1 LYYYRARHYIPKIG
15 RFISEDPI
23 GFAGNSP
30 NLYSYAKNSPT
41 IYTDP
46 SGLFCVDR
54 FIERF
59 ESDVK
64 QTKDALS
71 FWDSMS
77 FAVGNEVANSIFN
90 ISGSKRTLA
99 NLFELAVKAGDR
111 NKFQL
116 AAGRINAAIGIN
128 IIKGIGEGIALDF
141 ALWSGINT
149 GALIE
154 SLTGELLNGDAC
166 DSDKCTAK

>member
-1 LYYYRARHYIPKIG
+1 MKPHTYRHYDPRIG

-54 FIERF
+54 FIARF
-59 ESDVK
+59 ENDVK

-71 FWDSMS
+71 FWDTMS
-77 FAVGNEVANSIFN
+77 FAVGNEIATNLFSD
-90 ISGSKRTLA
+90 SKRTLSK
-99 NLFELAVKAGDR
+99 LFDLAVRAGDR

-116 AAGRINAAIGIN
+116 AAGRINAAIGFN

-154 SLTGELLNGDAC
+154 SLAGELLNGDAC
-166 DSDKCTAK
+166 ESDKCAAK